1 VITTLERLTAALADR
16 YRLERELGQGGMA
29 TVYLAEDLKHQ
40 RQVAVKVLRPELAAT
55 LGPERFAREIAVAA
69 RLTHPHILGL
79 LDSGESGGFFYYVM
93 PYVEGET
100 LRDRLAR
107 SGELPV
113 PDAVRLLSEIA
124 EALAVAHKAGVVHR
138 DIKPEN
144 ILLSGRHALVMDFG
158 VAKAVTEASGRQQLT
173 TAGVAL
179 GTPAYMAPEQATADP
194 QLDHR
199 VDIYALGVLAYEML
213 TGHPPFHGLTP
224 QQTLA
229 AHVTQ
234 APVPVTQR
242 RPGIAPVLD
251 ALIMRCLAK
260 RPADRFQ
267 TADELGAA
275 LEPLATPSGGMTPAH
290 TMPISAVAA
299 PRGMP
304 RWVRGAIAGAVV
316 ILVGAAALVLLNRPP
331 ATAAL
336 VQPLQLTRS
345 AGVQESPYIT
355 SDGKGVAYRILGP
368 GDTANR
374 VELRRGSDGSA
385 VPLAEAGEPRGWSP
399 DGDRFLIATPR
410 GLETVPA
417 LGGASTLLVAGARHG
432 AWAPDGQRLVYVRGD
447 SLLLRASDGQTTP
460 LAQTFDPH
468 SLAWSPDGRWI
479 AYVSDN
485 SRYLNDWNI
494 AVSSLWLAPA
504 AGGTPIQ
511 LTTGNALNLSPV
523 WAPGSRRLLFVSGR
537 NGTRDIY
544 QLNLG
549 SDGKPRG
556 DPIQIS
562 VGLNVSQITLAPDG
576 EHLAYSVVTNRSNI
590 WRVKEPATGSASSR
604 SSELV
609 TTDQESI
616 ESFWI
621 SRDGQWLVFD
631 SDRSGIQQIFRRR
644 LAGGEVQQVTHGT
657 SPAFSVALSPD
668 GKEVTY
674 HAIVNGLRRVFV
686 ASSEGGDQPVQV
698 SPGTFPDER
707 NPQWSPD
714 GERLAWSAIT
724 KGELRTQVA
733 VRSTKGW
740 RVPHEVASPGAI
752 VLATWGDSA
761 QLLAVDTVTLRL
773 VLVSADSSAGPP
785 RVLMEHLEAAPKGL
799 ATPVVSSD
807 YRTLYLHNRQGLWL
821 RPLSGGANDGAL
833 REAVRFDDP
842 LHPHATNARSVAGSG
857 GFLYFTLQNPQSNI
871 WIARVTGLKR

>member
-1 VITTLERLTAALADR
+1 MSNSSERLSAALADR

-29 TVYLAEDLKHQ
+29 TVYLAHDLKHD
-40 RQVAVKVLRPELAAT
+40 RRVAIKVLRPDLAAT
-55 LGPERFAREIAVAA
+55 MGAERFEREIQVAA
-69 RLTHPHILGL
+69 RLTHPHILGV

-100 LRDRLAR
+100 LRDRIAR

-113 PDAVRLLSEIA
+113 TDALRLLGEIA

-199 VDIYALGVLAYEML
+199 VDLYALGVLAYEML

-224 QQTLA
+224 QATLA

-234 APVPVTQR
+234 APVPVSQR
-242 RPGIAPVLD
+242 RPGIAPVLE

-267 TADELGAA
+267 TAEELVAA

-290 TMPISAVAA
+290 TLPISAVTA
-299 PRGMP
+299 PRGTP
-304 RWVRGAIAGAVV
+304 RWLRGAIVGTVLGAGG
-316 ILVGAAALVLLNRPP
+316 IAAFVLLDRPP

-336 VQPLQLTRS
+336 AQPQQLTRS
-345 AGVQESPYIT
+345 AGVQESPVIT

-368 GDTANR
+368 GDTARR
-374 VELRRGSDGSA
+374 VELRRGADGSA
-385 VPLAEAGEPRGWSP
+385 VPLAAVGAPVGWSS
-399 DGDRFLIATPR
+399 DGDRLLIATPR

-417 LGGASTLLVAGARHG
+417 LGGTSTLLVAGARFG
-432 AWAPDGQRLVYVRGD
+432 AWSPDGQRLVYVRGD
-447 SLLLRASDGQTTP
+447 SLLLRGSDGADKL
-460 LAQTFDPH
+460 LARTFDPH

-479 AYVSDN
+479 VYVSDN
-485 SRYLNDWNI
+485 SRYLGDWNI
-494 AVSSLWLAPA
+494 AVSSLWLVPA
-504 AGGTPIQ
+504 AGGSPMQ
-511 LTTGNALNLSPV
+511 LTTSDALNLSPV
-523 WAPGSRRLLFVSGR
+523 WAPDSRRLLFVSGR
-537 NGTRDIY
+537 SGTRDIY

-549 SDGKPRG
+549 SDGTPRG
-556 DPIQIS
+556 EPLQVS
-562 VGLNVSQITLAPDG
+562 VGLNVSQLTLAPDG

-590 WRVKEPATGSASSR
+590 WRVRESATGPVSSR
-604 SSELV
+604 AAELV
-609 TTDQESI
+609 TTDLESI

-631 SDRSGIQQIFRRR
+631 SDRSGTQQIFRRR

-657 SPAFSVALSPD
+657 VPAFSVSLSPD
-668 GKEVTY
+668 GKHVGF

-698 SPGTFPDER
+698 SPGMFKDER
-707 NPQWSPD
+707 NPQWAPD
-714 GERLAWSAIT
+714 GGRLAWQTIENGVLRAWVVARTGAGWSAP
-724 KGELRTQVA
+724 R
-733 VRSTKGW
+733 
-740 RVPHEVASPGAI
+740 EVARPGMT
-752 VLATWGDSA
+752 VTSTWGDTG
-761 QLLAVDTVTLRL
+761 LLVAVDTVNRRG
-773 VLVSADSSAGPP
+773 VLVSVDSGSGPA
-785 RVLMEHLEAAPKGL
+785 RVLLQATEETPKGQ
-799 ATPVVSSD
+799 AQPVSSPD
-807 YRTLYLHNRQGLWL
+807 FRTLYLSNRLGIWALPSRGGTL
-821 RPLSGGANDGAL
+821 RAL
-833 REAVRFDDP
+833 VRFDDP
-842 LHPHATNARSVAGSG
+842 LHPHASNARSVSG
-857 GFLYFTLQNPQSNI
+857 YGGVVYFTLQNPQSNI
-871 WIARVTGLKR
+871 WVARVTGLKR